1 MSITIKQ
8 IAEIC
13 GVSRGTVDRVL
24 NSRGR
29 VSPEKA
35 ALILKSAKQL
45 GYKPNLAGKALAA
58 RKKAF
63 VIGVILPAVGNIFF
77 DDVIAG
83 MMQAQSE
90 LSDYGVKILVRTIKG
105 YDTDLLY
112 KEIKSLKLH
121 INALILA
128 PTNDDL
134 IINEINRLV
143 EDGICVINVNNDVE
157 NSSRQCYV
165 GSDYYKGGQIACG
178 LMGLLVKGDAKIA
191 ILTGSR
197 NVLGHNMRIEG
208 FKNIMQ
214 RKHPKFEVVGIAETN
229 DDDIIAYNAT
239 QKLLVEHPEINS
251 VFIVAAGSYGVYKAI
266 RDSKTDSEIASEVV
280 SKVASEIAS
289 EMAVVSFDIIPQT
302 KEMMDSGIVKATI
315 CQQPFVQGYESVKIA
330 FYYLVNRILPDNGSF
345 IVKNEINI
353 SESI

>member
-1 MSITIKQ
+1 MSVTIKQ

-24 NSRGR
+24 NGRGR

-58 RKKAF
+58 RKKAY
-63 VIGVILPAVGNIFF
+63 VIGVILPAVGNTFF

-83 MMQAQSE
+83 MTQAQSE
-90 LSDYGVKILVRTIKG
+90 LSDYGVKVLVKTIKG
-105 YDTDLLY
+105 YDSALLH
-112 KEIKSLKLH
+112 KEIKSLRSN

-134 IINEINRLV
+134 IINEINKLV

-157 NSSRQCYV
+157 HSNRQCYV

-178 LMGLLVKGDAKIA
+178 LMGLLIKGNAKVA

-214 RKHPKFEVVGIAETN
+214 QKYSRFEIIGIAETT
-229 DDDIIAYNAT
+229 DDDEIAYSAT
-239 QKLLVEHPEINS
+239 SKLIDEHPEINS
-251 VFIVAAGSYGVYKAI
+251 IFIVAAGSYGVYKAI
-266 RDSKTDSEIASEVV
+266 QESKTGDGITV
-280 SKVASEIAS
+280 I
-289 EMAVVSFDIIPQT
+289 SFDIIPQT

-353 SESI
+353 AESI